1 MAKMSVKAPKT
12 WFARLRGFRQSPQ
25 KGRLVADLVRGMKV
39 GPALSVLKFTHNRAA
54 RPIEETIRS
63 AVANALHHS
72 NRENLGVNEED
83 LVICEIRIDM
93 AQSFS
98 RWRPRSRGM
107 ANPYTRYFCQ
117 ILVTV
122 ALEKDLEAL
131 KLYRQIT
138 SQKKRVDRIKDLK
151 GLEVV
156 GATASSAL
164 GQAAIA

>member
-12 WFARLRGFRQSPQ
+12 WSAHLRGFRQSPQ
-25 KGRLVADLVRGMKV
+25 KARLVADMIRGMKV
-39 GPALSVLKFTHNRAA
+39 GEAMNVLKFTHNRAA
-54 RPIEETIRS
+54 RPLERTIKSAASNATQDSNRRNLGIEES
-63 AVANALHHS
+63 
-72 NRENLGVNEED
+72 E
-83 LVICEIRIDM
+83 LVISEVKVD
-93 AQSFS
+93 QGLSFS

-117 ILVTV
+117 ITV
-122 ALEKDLEAL
+122 SVAQEKDLESL

-156 GATASSAL
+156 GASANTAL
-164 GQAAIA
+164 GQAATA